1 MLAVCHE
8 GILMLLVIPS
18 CHLVMEMAW
27 YLQLDKK
34 SCLLP
39 KHFLAKNKFI
49 IVEKVRLCMKTQ
61 RLINFI
67 ASV

>member
-27 YLQLDKK
+27 YLQLDKNSVYSQNIFWQK
-34 SCLLP
+34 INLLSW
-39 KHFLAKNKFI
+39 KRSGY
-49 IVEKVRLCMKTQ
+49 V
-61 RLINFI
+61 
-67 ASV
+67 